1 MAGVPTCPVC
11 QSGSARGFFAQHQV
25 PVQCGY
31 LAATREEALRSP
43 LGDITLHHCPAC
55 GHVWNSSFDP
65 DRMGFDPAYDF
76 SQYHS
81 PSYRAYV
88 EGAIQRL
95 IQRYQL
101 KGKTALDIACGKGD
115 FLRLLVAGGMAR
127 AVGFDPTFVDSSLTA
142 ADRERITVHRRFYDR
157 SARDQ
162 HPALVTCR
170 SALQY
175 IPDPRSFLLGVREA
189 LADDPGAVL
198 CFEVPNGAEHFLERV
213 VWYVMYEAGC
223 FFSAAS
229 LARLFRECGFQVL
242 DVLPALGGSHLEIEA
257 RPATRPVPSP
267 EESDA
272 RLAELAAEVG
282 AFPAEYARQVDK
294 WSGRFADFTR
304 RGKSVALWGGGMR
317 AVSLL
322 VNVPAASATVQHVV
336 DVNPARQGRYLP
348 KTGQRVISPQELA
361 TLRPDVVIAT
371 NPHYAAEIRGQ
382 VGGLGLSPEFEVLS

>member
-1 MAGVPTCPVC
+1 MPNVPPCPVC
-11 QSGSARGFFAQHQV
+11 QGGGARCFFSQHQV

-31 LAATREEALRSP
+31 LAPTRDAALHSP
-43 LGDITLHHCPAC
+43 LGDITLHHCPGC

-95 IQRYQL
+95 IRRYDL
-101 KGKTALDIACGKGD
+101 GGKTALDIACGKGD

-127 AVGFDPTFVDSSLTA
+127 AIGFDPTFVDSSLTA
-142 ADRERITVHRRFYDR
+142 ADRERITVHRKFYDSSER
-157 SARDQ
+157 SL

-175 IPDPRSFLLGVREA
+175 IPDPRTFLLGVREA
-189 LADDPGAVL
+189 LADDPQTIL
-198 CFEVPNGAEHFLERV
+198 CFEVPNGAEPFLERV

-229 LARLFRECGFQVL
+229 LARLFRDCGFQVL

-257 RPATRPVPSP
+257 RPAASPTPSP
-267 EESDA
+267 EESGA
-272 RLAELAAEVG
+272 RLSRLADEVE
-282 AFPAEYARQVDK
+282 AFPAEYTRQVEK
-294 WSGRFADFTR
+294 WSRRFGEFDQR
-304 RGKSVALWGGGMR
+304 RQSVALWGGGMR

-322 VNVPAASATVQHVV
+322 VNVPAAAAAVQHVV

-348 KTGQRVISPQELA
+348 KTGQRVISPAELA
-361 TLRPDVVIAT
+361 DLRPDVVIAT
-371 NPHYAAEIRGQ
+371 NPHYAAEIREQ
-382 VGGLGLSPEFEVLS
+382 VAALGLAPEFDVLG